1 MKKGST
7 APILKFAIVLMS
19 LIILVE
25 IINGDYEY
33 VPHSLFFLTILL
45 VLLKM
50 SRKKPGTKEKVE
62 EVKKEWG
69 I

>member
-1 MKKGST
+1 MKKGSP

-33 VPHSLFFLTILL
+33 IPHSLFFLTIFLII
-45 VLLKM
+45 LKK
-50 SRKKPGTKEKVE
+50 SKKKPGTKEKVE